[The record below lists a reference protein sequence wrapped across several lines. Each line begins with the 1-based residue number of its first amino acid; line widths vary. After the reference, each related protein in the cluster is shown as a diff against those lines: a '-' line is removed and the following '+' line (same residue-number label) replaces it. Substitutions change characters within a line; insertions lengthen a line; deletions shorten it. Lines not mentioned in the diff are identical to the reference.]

1 MANRNID
8 FTVLE
13 SAPDAMIIVDRDD
26 GRIVYANEV
35 AEQVFGFSRL
45 ELMGQPVERL
55 VPTRLREAHRLE
67 REGYSAAP
75 HRRPMGLGLN
85 LRGCRSDGREFPA
98 EISLSPLH
106 TEAKTYVVAAI
117 RDVTER
123 IEIERRGHLASEQVR
138 RRDEL
143 LAVASHEL
151 RGPIGSIQLL
161 IKTLEKGA
169 AASSEELRKV
179 VQRMGGLHRQA
190 LHLTQL
196 VNELLDLSQIHL
208 GRLKLKLE
216 ETDLAMLA
224 REVAASMREEAEQ
237 AGSALVV
244 RAEEPATGRWDGV
257 RLQQVITNLLGNAVK
272 YAGGKPIEVR
282 VDANPTTARVEV
294 QDHGPGIAPEDQAQI
309 FELFGRT
316 AATGVAAGLG
326 LGLYIARQIIE
337 AHGGS
342 ILLHSSPG
350 AGSTFAVDLPR
361 EAHRE
366 ASP

>member
-1 MANRNID
+1 MANKNID

-75 HRRPMGLGLN
+75 RRRPMGIGLD
-85 LRGCRSDGREFPA
+85 LRGYRSDGGEFPA

-106 TEAKTYVVAAI
+106 VGAKTYVVAAI

-123 IEIERRGHLASEQVR
+123 KRLEEQAKLASEAVR

-151 RGPIGSIQLL
+151 RGPVGNIQLL
-161 IKTLEKGA
+161 ISTLERGA
-169 AASSEELRKV
+169 TLSSEELRKV

-208 GRLKLKLE
+208 GRLQLKLE
-216 ETDLAMLA
+216 ETDLATLA
-224 REVAASMREEAEQ
+224 REVAASMHEEVEQ
-237 AGSALVV
+237 AGSDLVV
-244 RAEEPATGRWDGV
+244 RAEEPATGRWDRT

-272 YAGGKPIEVR
+272 YAGGQPIEVR
-282 VDANPTTARVEV
+282 VDADPATARVEV
-294 QDHGPGIAPEDQAQI
+294 QDHGPGIAPEDQARV

-316 AATGVAAGLG
+316 AAAGVAAGLG
-326 LGLYIARQIIE
+326 LGLYITRQIVE
-337 AHGGS
+337 AHGGH
-342 ILLHSSPG
+342 ILLHSHPG
-350 AGSTFAVDLPR
+350 MGSTFTVDLPR
-361 EAHRE
+361 GV
-366 ASP
+366 S